1 MKGIT
6 PVISTILLLLITVSL
21 IGAVYMFFVSQTELT
36 TKEVGEGTQ
45 NTLNALNTKVRIVFV
60 EKGSPIKI
68 YVRNTGTVTIKDS
81 SSLNNILTVF
91 VDGVP
96 AGGFWRDSS
105 NAGGVTEI
113 PVGGTVLFNA
123 DDADGS
129 CEAVKID
136 TPGQSAAATC

>member
-60 EKGSPIKI
+60 
-68 YVRNTGTVTIKDS
+68 
-81 SSLNNILTVF
+81 
-91 VDGVP
+91 DGVP